1 MFELVEPIGTITFS
15 TVPDEAFMALGMR
28 NYWDGYFAGRAAP
41 LGLAPAE
48 VVHAVFYN
56 FADGEVARHIP
67 WVWGKITP
75 QEAIAVR
82 ERGSATALRQ
92 RIGELADS
100 SGLLR
105 VADLATRAAVSA
117 PTEGRVLYAGLRA
130 LDVPAEPVARLWHAA
145 TLLREHRGDGHN
157 IALVAHGIGGTEAHV
172 LLALSLG
179 MRAQEF
185 GRIHHLP
192 KAQLA
197 AVVDGLRRRGLV
209 DAAAGSPTP
218 AARSRSGSRPSPTS
232 WRRRRTTS
240 SARTS
245 STSWS
250 QAWSR
255 SPPRYPAAASDSSA
269 IAVSSGIR
277 REFSSA
283 ATSQRSYCHTMEN
296 SCRKLRCA
304 GASSSPGIIMRMRWW
319 RTNVRRDTQTTNT
332 HHRSNEASRR
342 SGSVVHFGDEAPI
355 RSDFHS
361 GTTGRRQARLGA
373 GQAWSRHSSAI
384 HAFDTSRSESSA
396 PGQRVAGA
404 VDPWC
409 RSQRNGAVPRRA
421 DGERTRALR
430 FSKRST
436 SRAIPL
442 GGPWPWWLRRP
453 YDGSENRP

>member
-1 MFELVEPIGTITFS
+1 MSHPQAKVHRMFELVEPIGTITFS

-209 DAAAGSPTP
+209 DAAGGFTDAGREIKERIEALTDEL
-218 AARSRSGSRPSPTS
+218 AAPPYDVL
-232 WRRRRTTS
+232 
-240 SARTS
+240 
-245 STSWS
+245 STDELDELV
-250 QAWSR
+250 AGLE
-255 SPPRYPAAASDSSA
+255 PIAAAL
-269 IAVSSGIR
+269 SG
-277 REFSSA
+277 
-283 ATSQRSYCHTMEN
+283 
-296 SCRKLRCA
+296 
-304 GASSSPGIIMRMRWW
+304 G
-319 RTNVRRDTQTTNT
+319 
-332 HHRSNEASRR
+332 
-342 SGSVVHFGDEAPI
+342 
-355 RSDFHS
+355 
-361 GTTGRRQARLGA
+361 
-373 GQAWSRHSSAI
+373 GQ
-384 HAFDTSRSESSA
+384 
-396 PGQRVAGA
+396 
-404 VDPWC
+404 
-409 RSQRNGAVPRRA
+409 
-421 DGERTRALR
+421 
-430 FSKRST
+430 
-436 SRAIPL
+436 
-442 GGPWPWWLRRP
+442 
-453 YDGSENRP
+453 